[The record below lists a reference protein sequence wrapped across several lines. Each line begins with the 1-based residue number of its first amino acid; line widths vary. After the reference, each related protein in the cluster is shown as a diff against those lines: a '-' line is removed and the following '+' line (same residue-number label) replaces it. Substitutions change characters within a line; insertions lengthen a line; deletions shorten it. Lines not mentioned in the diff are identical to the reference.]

1 MLIVHLKHQSS
12 LEDRQAH
19 LQGHINW
26 IRELLA
32 SGQLLMAGPVMDQ
45 APGGVLILD
54 VGTKEEGYAVM
65 NNDPFVH
72 HQLSTFDI
80 IAFDP
85 KYQ

>member
-1 MLIVHLKHQSS
+1 
-12 LEDRQAH
+12 
-19 LQGHINW
+19 
-26 IRELLA
+26 
-32 SGQLLMAGPVMDQ
+32 MAGPVMDQ

-65 NNDPFVH
+65 KNDPFVH